1 MQVTIDVSMYPNRED
16 FIPPIKGFIEKIN
29 RYPALEIQTFPT
41 STVVQG
47 EYQAAMQ
54 AVQDT
59 IAACREEFGMAV
71 YVLKVIP
78 GYEAL

>member
-29 RYPALEIQTFPT
+29 RYSGLEVQTFPT

-47 EYQAAMQ
+47 EYHAAMQ

-59 IAACREEFGMAV
+59 IAACREEFSMAV

>member
-16 FIPPIKGFIEKIN
+16 FIPPIKAFIEKIN
-29 RYPALEIQTFPT
+29 RYPELKVQTFPT

-59 IAACREEFGMAV
+59 IAACREEFDMAV

-78 GYEAL
+78 GYEAF

>member
-16 FIPPIKGFIEKIN
+16 FIPPIKAFIEKIN
-29 RYPALEIQTFPT
+29 RYPGLEVQTFPT

-59 IAACREEFGMAV
+59 IAACREEFGMAI